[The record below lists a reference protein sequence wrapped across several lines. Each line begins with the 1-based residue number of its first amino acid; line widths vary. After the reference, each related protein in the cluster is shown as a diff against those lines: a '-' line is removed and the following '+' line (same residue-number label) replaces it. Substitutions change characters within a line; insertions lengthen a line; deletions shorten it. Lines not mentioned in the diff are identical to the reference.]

1 MKFNWKVVLLF
12 VLILALIV
20 PVYSKA
26 VETGKE
32 LPKSPELQDD
42 KSSTLKNVNTPKN
55 LKASP
60 LTIPANSTIADL
72 FPDEGMAKTVANQL
86 GRTENNNFQTPTK
99 TDWKVDDVV
108 TEVELNKMWYL
119 TSVATIGS
127 IEGIQYLPN
136 LYNVQLQFDDQC
148 KDLSPFL
155 KAPNG
160 YPQLYRLN
168 INNGN
173 ISDIS
178 PLTELSAPTL
188 KYIDLAGNN
197 ISDLSL
203 FKKLPN
209 KLPSLEE
216 ISVERNNISDVS
228 PLADFASTKIKV
240 FDLDDNHITDLSSLT
255 NNKMP
260 NLQRLYVRSQSFYV
274 ETPVVTSSKYEFS
287 LQPSVFGITKPV
299 KITATNPKATIDP
312 ITSKITYSAEV
323 MAKRPKYSSNRVSG
337 VSGVTYSWDE
347 DIPFNGSNNL
357 VEYNGTFYKPLT
369 YVEPPQVVSYNSG
382 LTYELGTPLTEQQF
396 LNDLNVITDQPT
408 TITTNFDKVLKD
420 VNSVGFYPV
429 TIKASNIEGNTEFT
443 TSVLI
448 KYKPPVITADAEYTY
463 LVGDKVN
470 ATQFRADV
478 NATLTGEGTL
488 RDDFIYKVRLNT
500 AGDYVVTLSSPKS
513 GYYKQDAIPVTV
525 IVHVK
530 ELLELQIPDE
540 FRMDIDANADS
551 VPISDKKQTLTCYG
565 SSGKAE
571 LEVIDRRTVRQG
583 WTITGAM
590 TPFTNSG
597 GDILQTSLKYQSKSP
612 SSSPIYLNTT
622 NQPIEKKQ
630 SAVTDPKYDS
640 TIVNLEDSL
649 SMEIE
654 PNDALVNDSYESKI
668 TWTLE
673 DAPRP

>member
-12 VLILALIV
+12 VLILAFIV

-32 LPKSPELQDD
+32 VAKSPELLDD

-108 TEVELNKMWYL
+108 TEVELNRMWYL

-136 LYNVQLQFDDQC
+136 LYDVRLQFDKQC

-160 YPQLYRLN
+160 YSQLYRLN

-188 KYIDLAGNN
+188 NDIDLGGNN

-203 FKKLPN
+203 FPKLPN
-209 KLPSLEE
+209 KFPNLEE
-216 ISVERNNISDVS
+216 ISLERNNISDVS
-228 PLADFASTKIKV
+228 PLAKFASTKIKI
-240 FDLDDNHITDLSSLT
+240 FNLDENHITDLSSLT

-260 NLQRLYVRSQSFYV
+260 NLQRLYVRYQTLDM
-274 ETPVVTSSKYEFS
+274 EPVVTSSKYEFS
-287 LQPSVFGITKPV
+287 IQPSIFGTTKPV
-299 KITATNPKATIDP
+299 KITATKPKATIDP
-312 ITSKITYSAEV
+312 ITSKITYSAEE
-323 MAKRPKYSSNRVSG
+323 MAKKPFYYTPLFP
-337 VSGVTYSWDE
+337 GVTYSWDE
-347 DIPFNGSNNL
+347 NFPLNGSNSL
-357 VEYNGTFYKPLT
+357 VDFRGTITQPLT
-369 YVEPPQVVSYNSG
+369 YIEPPQVVSYNSG
-382 LTYELGTPLTEQQF
+382 LTYEIGTSLTEQQF
-396 LNDLNVITDQPT
+396 LNDVNLITDQPT
-408 TITTNFDKVLKD
+408 TITSDFDVKLK
-420 VNSVGFYPV
+420 NLNTVGIYWV
-429 TIKASNIEGNTEFT
+429 AVKASNIEGNAEANIMVT
-443 TSVLI
+443 I

-500 AGDYVVTLSSPKS
+500 AGDYVVTLTSPKS
-513 GYYKQDAIPVTV
+513 GYYEQDAIPVTV

-551 VPISDKKQTLTCYG
+551 VPISDKKQTLKCYG

-640 TIVNLEDSL
+640 TVFNLEDSL

>member
-12 VLILALIV
+12 VLILAFIV

-32 LPKSPELQDD
+32 VPKSPELLDD

-108 TEVELNKMWYL
+108 TEVELNRMWYL

-136 LYNVQLQFDDQC
+136 LYDVRLQFDKQC

-160 YPQLYRLN
+160 YSQLYRLN

-188 KYIDLAGNN
+188 NDIDLGGNN

-203 FKKLPN
+203 FPKLPN
-209 KLPSLEE
+209 KFPNLEE
-216 ISVERNNISDVS
+216 ISLERNNISDVS
-228 PLADFASTKIKV
+228 PLAKFASTKIKI
-240 FDLDDNHITDLSSLT
+240 FNLDENHITDLSSLT

-260 NLQRLYVRSQSFYV
+260 NLQRLYVRYQTLDM
-274 ETPVVTSSKYEFS
+274 EPVVTSSKYEFS
-287 LQPSVFGITKPV
+287 IQPSIFGTTKPV
-299 KITATNPKATIDP
+299 KINATKPKATIDP
-312 ITSKITYSAEV
+312 ITSKITYSAEE
-323 MAKRPKYSSNRVSG
+323 MAKKPFYYSPLFP
-337 VSGVTYSWDE
+337 GVTYSWDE
-347 DIPFNGSNNL
+347 NFPLNGSNSL
-357 VEYNGTFYKPLT
+357 VDFRGTITQPLT
-369 YVEPPQVVSYNSG
+369 YIEPPQVVSYNSG
-382 LTYELGTPLTEQQF
+382 LTYEIGTSLTEQQF
-396 LNDLNVITDQPT
+396 LNDVNLITDQPT
-408 TITTNFDKVLKD
+408 TITSDFDVKLK
-420 VNSVGFYPV
+420 NLNTVGIYWV
-429 TIKASNIEGNTEFT
+429 AVKASNIEGNAEANIMVT
-443 TSVLI
+443 I

-500 AGDYVVTLSSPKS
+500 AGDYVVTLTSPKS
-513 GYYKQDAIPVTV
+513 GYYEQDAIPVTV

-551 VPISDKKQTLTCYG
+551 VPISDKKQTLKCYG

-640 TIVNLEDSL
+640 TVFNLEDSL

>member
-12 VLILALIV
+12 VLILAFIV

-32 LPKSPELQDD
+32 VAKSPELLDD

-108 TEVELNKMWYL
+108 TEVELNRMWYL

-136 LYNVQLQFDDQC
+136 LYDVRLQFDKQC

-160 YPQLYRLN
+160 YSQLYRLN

-188 KYIDLAGNN
+188 NDIDLGGNN

-203 FKKLPN
+203 FPKLPN
-209 KLPSLEE
+209 KFPNLEE
-216 ISVERNNISDVS
+216 ISLERNNISDVS
-228 PLADFASTKIKV
+228 PLAKFASTKIKI
-240 FDLDDNHITDLSSLT
+240 FNLDENHITDLSSLT

-260 NLQRLYVRSQSFYV
+260 NLQRLYVRYQTLDM
-274 ETPVVTSSKYEFS
+274 EPVVTSSKYEFS
-287 LQPSVFGITKPV
+287 IQPSIFGTTKPV
-299 KITATNPKATIDP
+299 KITATKPKATIDP
-312 ITSKITYSAEV
+312 ITSKITHSAEE
-323 MAKRPKYSSNRVSG
+323 MAKKPFYYSPLFP
-337 VSGVTYSWDE
+337 GVTYSWDE
-347 DIPFNGSNNL
+347 NFPLNGSNSL
-357 VEYNGTFYKPLT
+357 VDFRGTITQPLT
-369 YVEPPQVVSYNSG
+369 YIEPPQVVSYNSG
-382 LTYELGTPLTEQQF
+382 LTYEIGTSLTEQQF
-396 LNDLNVITDQPT
+396 LNDVNLITDQPT
-408 TITTNFDKVLKD
+408 TITSDFDVKLK
-420 VNSVGFYPV
+420 NLNTVGIYWV
-429 TIKASNIEGNTEFT
+429 AVKASNIEGNAEANIMVT
-443 TSVLI
+443 I

-500 AGDYVVTLSSPKS
+500 AGDYVVTLTSPKS
-513 GYYKQDAIPVTV
+513 GYYEQDAIPVTV

-551 VPISDKKQTLTCYG
+551 VPISDKKQTLKCYG

-640 TIVNLEDSL
+640 TVFNLEDSL

-654 PNDALVNDSYESKI
+654 PNDALVNDSYESEI

>member
-12 VLILALIV
+12 VLILAFIV

-32 LPKSPELQDD
+32 LPKSPELLDD

-108 TEVELNKMWYL
+108 TEVELNRMWYL

-136 LYNVQLQFDDQC
+136 LYDVRLQFDNQC

-160 YPQLYRLN
+160 YSQLYRLN

-188 KYIDLAGNN
+188 NDIDLGGNN

-203 FKKLPN
+203 FPKLPN
-209 KLPSLEE
+209 KFPNLEE
-216 ISVERNNISDVS
+216 ISLERNNISDVS
-228 PLADFASTKIKV
+228 PLAKFASTKIKI
-240 FDLDDNHITDLSSLT
+240 FNLDENHITDLSSLT

-260 NLQRLYVRSQSFYV
+260 NLQRLYVRYQTLDM
-274 ETPVVTSSKYEFS
+274 EPVVTSSKYEFS
-287 LQPSVFGITKPV
+287 IQPSIFGTTKPV
-299 KITATNPKATIDP
+299 KITATKPKATIDP
-312 ITSKITYSAEV
+312 ITSKITYSAEE
-323 MAKRPKYSSNRVSG
+323 MAKKPFYYSPLFP
-337 VSGVTYSWDE
+337 GVTYSWDE
-347 DIPFNGSNNL
+347 NFPLNGSNSL
-357 VEYNGTFYKPLT
+357 VDFRGTITQPLT
-369 YVEPPQVVSYNSG
+369 YIEPPQVVSYNSG
-382 LTYELGTPLTEQQF
+382 LTYEIGTSLTEQQF
-396 LNDLNVITDQPT
+396 LNDVNLITDQPT
-408 TITTNFDKVLKD
+408 TITSDFDVKLK
-420 VNSVGFYPV
+420 NLNTVGIYWV
-429 TIKASNIEGNTEFT
+429 AVKASNIEGNAEANIMVT
-443 TSVLI
+443 I

-500 AGDYVVTLSSPKS
+500 AGDYVVTLTSPKS
-513 GYYKQDAIPVTV
+513 GYYEQDAIPVTV

-551 VPISDKKQTLTCYG
+551 VPISDKKQTLKCYG

-640 TIVNLEDSL
+640 TVFNLEDSL

-668 TWTLE
+668 TWILE

>member
-12 VLILALIV
+12 VLILAFIV

-32 LPKSPELQDD
+32 VPKSPELLDD

-72 FPDEGMAKTVANQL
+72 FPDEGMAKTIANQL

-108 TEVELNKMWYL
+108 TEVELNRMWYL

-136 LYNVQLQFDDQC
+136 LYDVRLQFDKQC

-160 YPQLYRLN
+160 YSQLYRLN

-188 KYIDLAGNN
+188 NDIDLGGNN

-203 FKKLPN
+203 FPKLPN
-209 KLPSLEE
+209 KFPNLEE
-216 ISVERNNISDVS
+216 ISLERNNISDVS
-228 PLADFASTKIKV
+228 PLAKFASTKIKI
-240 FDLDDNHITDLSSLT
+240 FNLDENHITDLSSLT

-260 NLQRLYVRSQSFYV
+260 NLQRLYVRYQTLDM
-274 ETPVVTSSKYEFS
+274 EPVVTSSKYEFS
-287 LQPSVFGITKPV
+287 IQPSIFGTTKPV
-299 KITATNPKATIDP
+299 KITATKPKATIDP
-312 ITSKITYSAEV
+312 ITSKITYSAEE
-323 MAKRPKYSSNRVSG
+323 MAKKPFYYTPLFP
-337 VSGVTYSWDE
+337 GVTYSWDE
-347 DIPFNGSNNL
+347 NFPLNGSNSL
-357 VEYNGTFYKPLT
+357 VDFRGTITQPLT
-369 YVEPPQVVSYNSG
+369 YIEPPQVVSYNSG
-382 LTYELGTPLTEQQF
+382 LTYEIGTSLTEQQF
-396 LNDLNVITDQPT
+396 LNDVNLITDQPT
-408 TITTNFDKVLKD
+408 TITSDFDVKLK
-420 VNSVGFYPV
+420 NLNTVGIYWV
-429 TIKASNIEGNTEFT
+429 AVKASNIEGNAEANIMVT
-443 TSVLI
+443 I

-500 AGDYVVTLSSPKS
+500 AGDYVVTLTSPKS
-513 GYYKQDAIPVTV
+513 GYYEQDAIPVTV

-551 VPISDKKQTLTCYG
+551 VPISDKKQTLKCYG

-597 GDILQTSLKYQSKSP
+597 GDVLQTSLKYQSKAP

-640 TIVNLEDSL
+640 TVFNLETVYPWKL
-649 SMEIE
+649 SQMM
-654 PNDALVNDSYESKI
+654 
-668 TWTLE
+668 
-673 DAPRP
+673 R

>member
-12 VLILALIV
+12 VLILAFIV

-32 LPKSPELQDD
+32 VPKSPELLDD

-108 TEVELNKMWYL
+108 TEVELNRMWYL

-136 LYNVQLQFDDQC
+136 LYDVRLQFDNQC

-160 YPQLYRLN
+160 YSQLYRLN

-188 KYIDLAGNN
+188 NDIDLGGNN

-203 FKKLPN
+203 FPKLPN
-209 KLPSLEE
+209 KFPNLEE
-216 ISVERNNISDVS
+216 ISLERNNISDVS

-240 FDLDDNHITDLSSLT
+240 FNLDENHITDLSSLT

-260 NLQRLYVRSQSFYV
+260 NLQRLYVRYQTLDM
-274 ETPVVTSSKYEFS
+274 EPVVTSSKYEFS
-287 LQPSVFGITKPV
+287 IQPSIFGTTKPV
-299 KITATNPKATIDP
+299 KITATKPKATIDP
-312 ITSKITYSAEV
+312 ITSKITYSAEE
-323 MAKRPKYSSNRVSG
+323 MAKKPFYYSPLFP
-337 VSGVTYSWDE
+337 GVTYSWDE
-347 DIPFNGSNNL
+347 NFPLNGSNSL
-357 VEYNGTFYKPLT
+357 VDFRGTITQPLT
-369 YVEPPQVVSYNSG
+369 YIEPPQVVSYNSG
-382 LTYELGTPLTEQQF
+382 LTYEIGTSLTEQQF
-396 LNDLNVITDQPT
+396 LNDVNLITDQPT
-408 TITTNFDKVLKD
+408 TITSDFDVKLK
-420 VNSVGFYPV
+420 NLNTVGIYWV
-429 TIKASNIEGNTEFT
+429 GVKASNIEGNAQANIMVT
-443 TSVLI
+443 I

-488 RDDFIYKVRLNT
+488 RDDFTTKVRLNT

-513 GYYKQDAIPVTV
+513 GYYEQDAIPVTV

-540 FRMDIDANADS
+540 FRMDIDANEDS
-551 VPISDKKQTLTCYG
+551 VPISDKKQTLKCYG

-597 GDILQTSLKYQSKSP
+597 GDVLQTSLKYQSKAL

-640 TIVNLEDSL
+640 TVFNLEDSL

>member
-12 VLILALIV
+12 VLILAFIV

-32 LPKSPELQDD
+32 VPKSPELLDD

-108 TEVELNKMWYL
+108 TEVELNRMWYL
-119 TSVATIGS
+119 TSVASIGS

-136 LYNVQLQFDDQC
+136 LYDVRLQFDNQC

-188 KYIDLAGNN
+188 NNIDLGGNN

-203 FKKLPN
+203 FPKLPN
-209 KLPSLEE
+209 KFPNLEE
-216 ISVERNNISDVS
+216 ISLERNNISDVS
-228 PLADFASTKIKV
+228 PLAKFASTKIKI
-240 FDLDDNHITDLSSLT
+240 FNLDENHITDLSSLT

-260 NLQRLYVRSQSFYV
+260 NLQRLYVRYQTLDM
-274 ETPVVTSSKYEFS
+274 EPVVTSSKYEFS
-287 LQPSVFGITKPV
+287 IQPSIFGTTKPV

-312 ITSKITYSAEV
+312 ITSKITYSAEE
-323 MAKRPKYSSNRVSG
+323 MAKKPFYYSPLFP
-337 VSGVTYSWDE
+337 GVTYSWDE
-347 DIPFNGSNNL
+347 NFPLNGSNSL
-357 VEYNGTFYKPLT
+357 VDFRGTITQPLT
-369 YVEPPQVVSYNSG
+369 YIEPPQVVSYNSG
-382 LTYELGTPLTEQQF
+382 LTYEIGTSLTEQQF
-396 LNDLNVITDQPT
+396 LNDVNLITDQPT
-408 TITTNFDKVLKD
+408 TITSNFDVKLK
-420 VNSVGFYPV
+420 NLNTVGIYWV
-429 TIKASNIEGNTEFT
+429 AVKASNIEGNAEANIMVT
-443 TSVLI
+443 I

-500 AGDYVVTLSSPKS
+500 AGDYVVTLTSPKS
-513 GYYKQDAIPVTV
+513 GYYEQDAIPVTV

-551 VPISDKKQTLTCYG
+551 VPISDKKQTLKCYG

>member
-12 VLILALIV
+12 VLILAFIV

-32 LPKSPELQDD
+32 VPKSPELLDD

-108 TEVELNKMWYL
+108 TEVELNRMWYL
-119 TSVATIGS
+119 TSVASIGS

-136 LYNVQLQFDDQC
+136 LYDVRLQFDNQC

-160 YPQLYRLN
+160 YSQLYRLN

-188 KYIDLAGNN
+188 NDIDLGGNN

-203 FKKLPN
+203 FPKLPN
-209 KLPSLEE
+209 KFPNLEE
-216 ISVERNNISDVS
+216 ISLERNNISDVS
-228 PLADFASTKIKV
+228 PLAKFASTKIKI
-240 FDLDDNHITDLSSLT
+240 FNLDENHITDLSSLT

-260 NLQRLYVRSQSFYV
+260 NLQRLYVRYQTLDM
-274 ETPVVTSSKYEFS
+274 EPVVTSSKYEFS
-287 LQPSVFGITKPV
+287 IQPSIFGTTKPV
-299 KITATNPKATIDP
+299 KITATKPKATIDP
-312 ITSKITYSAEV
+312 ITSKITYSAEE
-323 MAKRPKYSSNRVSG
+323 MAKKPFYYSPLFP
-337 VSGVTYSWDE
+337 GVTYSWDE
-347 DIPFNGSNNL
+347 NFPLNGSNSL
-357 VEYNGTFYKPLT
+357 VDFRGTITQPLT
-369 YVEPPQVVSYNSG
+369 YIEPPQVVSYNSG
-382 LTYELGTPLTEQQF
+382 LTYEIGTSLTEQQF
-396 LNDLNVITDQPT
+396 LNDVNLITDQPT
-408 TITTNFDKVLKD
+408 TITSDFDVKLK
-420 VNSVGFYPV
+420 NLNTVGIYWV
-429 TIKASNIEGNTEFT
+429 AVKASNIEGNAEANIMVT
-443 TSVLI
+443 I

-500 AGDYVVTLSSPKS
+500 AGDYVVTLTSPKS
-513 GYYKQDAIPVTV
+513 GYYEQDAIPVTV

-551 VPISDKKQTLTCYG
+551 VPISDKKQTLKCYG

-597 GDILQTSLKYQSKSP
+597 GDILQTSLKSQSKSP

>member
-12 VLILALIV
+12 VLILAFIV

-32 LPKSPELQDD
+32 VPKSPELLDD

-108 TEVELNKMWYL
+108 TEVELNRMWYL
-119 TSVATIGS
+119 TSVASIGS

-136 LYNVQLQFDDQC
+136 LYDVRLQFDNKC

-160 YPQLYRLN
+160 YSQLYRLN

-188 KYIDLAGNN
+188 NDIDLGGNN

-203 FKKLPN
+203 FPKLPN
-209 KLPSLEE
+209 KFPNLEE
-216 ISVERNNISDVS
+216 ISLERNNISDVS
-228 PLADFASTKIKV
+228 PLAKFASTKIKI
-240 FDLDDNHITDLSSLT
+240 FNLDENHITDLSSLT

-260 NLQRLYVRSQSFYV
+260 NLQRLYVRYQTLDM
-274 ETPVVTSSKYEFS
+274 EPVVTSSKYEFS
-287 LQPSVFGITKPV
+287 IQPSIFGTTKPV
-299 KITATNPKATIDP
+299 KITATKPKATIDP
-312 ITSKITYSAEV
+312 ITSKITYSAEE
-323 MAKRPKYSSNRVSG
+323 MAKKPFYYSPLFP
-337 VSGVTYSWDE
+337 GVTYSWDE
-347 DIPFNGSNNL
+347 NFPLNGSNSL
-357 VEYNGTFYKPLT
+357 VDFRGTITQPLT
-369 YVEPPQVVSYNSG
+369 YIEPPQVVSYNSG
-382 LTYELGTPLTEQQF
+382 LTYEIGTSLTEQQF
-396 LNDLNVITDQPT
+396 LNDVNLITDQPT
-408 TITTNFDKVLKD
+408 TITSDFDVKLK
-420 VNSVGFYPV
+420 NLNTVGIYWV
-429 TIKASNIEGNTEFT
+429 AVKASNIEGNAEANIMVT
-443 TSVLI
+443 I

-500 AGDYVVTLSSPKS
+500 AGDYVVTLTSPKS
-513 GYYKQDAIPVTV
+513 GYYEQDAIPVTV

-551 VPISDKKQTLTCYG
+551 VPISDKKQTLKCYG

-649 SMEIE
+649 SIEIE

>member
-12 VLILALIV
+12 VLILEFIV

-32 LPKSPELQDD
+32 LPKSPELLDD

-72 FPDEGMAKTVANQL
+72 FPDEGMAKTIANQL

-108 TEVELNKMWYL
+108 TEVELNRMWYL

-136 LYNVQLQFDDQC
+136 LYDVRLQFDNQC

-160 YPQLYRLN
+160 YSQLYRLN

-188 KYIDLAGNN
+188 NDIDLGGNN

-203 FKKLPN
+203 FPKLPN
-209 KLPSLEE
+209 KFPNLEE
-216 ISVERNNISDVS
+216 ISLERNNISDVS
-228 PLADFASTKIKV
+228 PLAKFASTKIKI
-240 FDLDDNHITDLSSLT
+240 FNLDENHITDLSSLT

-260 NLQRLYVRSQSFYV
+260 NLQRLYVRYQTLDM
-274 ETPVVTSSKYEFS
+274 EPVVTSSKYEFS
-287 LQPSVFGITKPV
+287 IQPSIFGTTKPV
-299 KITATNPKATIDP
+299 KITATKPKATIDP
-312 ITSKITYSAEV
+312 ITSKITYSAEE
-323 MAKRPKYSSNRVSG
+323 MAKKPFYYSPLFP
-337 VSGVTYSWDE
+337 GVTYSWDE
-347 DIPFNGSNNL
+347 NFPLNGSNSL
-357 VEYNGTFYKPLT
+357 VDFRGTITQPLT
-369 YVEPPQVVSYNSG
+369 YIEPPQVVSYNSG
-382 LTYELGTPLTEQQF
+382 LTYEIGTSLTEQQF
-396 LNDLNVITDQPT
+396 LNDVNLITDQPT
-408 TITTNFDKVLKD
+408 TITSDFDVKLK
-420 VNSVGFYPV
+420 NLNTVGIYWV
-429 TIKASNIEGNTEFT
+429 AVKASNIEGNAEANIMVT
-443 TSVLI
+443 I

-500 AGDYVVTLSSPKS
+500 AGDYVVTLTSPKS
-513 GYYKQDAIPVTV
+513 GYYEQDAIPVTV

-551 VPISDKKQTLTCYG
+551 VPISDKKQTLKCYG

-640 TIVNLEDSL
+640 TVFNLEDSL

-668 TWTLE
+668 TWILE

>member
-12 VLILALIV
+12 VLILAFIV

-32 LPKSPELQDD
+32 VPKSPELLDD

-108 TEVELNKMWYL
+108 TEVELNRMWYL
-119 TSVATIGS
+119 TSVASIGS

-136 LYNVQLQFDDQC
+136 LYDVRLQFDNQC

-160 YPQLYRLN
+160 YSQLYRLN

-188 KYIDLAGNN
+188 NDIDLGGNN

-203 FKKLPN
+203 FPKLPN
-209 KLPSLEE
+209 KFPNLEE
-216 ISVERNNISDVS
+216 ISLERNNISDVS
-228 PLADFASTKIKV
+228 PLAKFASTKIKI
-240 FDLDDNHITDLSSLT
+240 FNLDENHITDLSSLT

-260 NLQRLYVRSQSFYV
+260 NLQRLYVRYQTLDM
-274 ETPVVTSSKYEFS
+274 EPVVTSSKYEFS
-287 LQPSVFGITKPV
+287 IQPSIFGTTKPV
-299 KITATNPKATIDP
+299 KITATKPKATIDP
-312 ITSKITYSAEV
+312 ITSKITYSAEE
-323 MAKRPKYSSNRVSG
+323 MAKKPFYYSPLFP
-337 VSGVTYSWDE
+337 GVTYSWDE
-347 DIPFNGSNNL
+347 NFPLNGSNSL
-357 VEYNGTFYKPLT
+357 VDFRGTITQPLT
-369 YVEPPQVVSYNSG
+369 YIEPPQVVSYNSG
-382 LTYELGTPLTEQQF
+382 LTYEIGTSLTEQQF
-396 LNDLNVITDQPT
+396 LNDVNLITDQPT
-408 TITTNFDKVLKD
+408 TITSDFDVKLK
-420 VNSVGFYPV
+420 NLNTVGIYWV
-429 TIKASNIEGNTEFT
+429 AVKASNIEGNAEANIMVT
-443 TSVLI
+443 I

-463 LVGDKVN
+463 LVGDKIN

-500 AGDYVVTLSSPKS
+500 AGDYVVTLTSPKS
-513 GYYKQDAIPVTV
+513 GYYEQDAIPVTV

-551 VPISDKKQTLTCYG
+551 VPISDKKQTLKCYG

>member
-108 TEVELNKMWYL
+108 TEVELNRMWYL
-119 TSVATIGS
+119 TSVASIGS

-136 LYNVQLQFDDQC
+136 LYDVRLQFDNQC

-240 FDLDDNHITDLSSLT
+240 FNLDENHITDLSSLT

-260 NLQRLYVRSQSFYV
+260 NLQRLYVRNQNLYM
-274 ETPVVTSSKYEFS
+274 EPIVTSSKYEFS
-287 LQPSVFGITKPV
+287 IQPSIFGTTKPV
-299 KITATNPKATIDP
+299 KITATKPKATIDP
-312 ITSKITYSAEV
+312 ITSKITYSAEE
-323 MAKRPKYSSNRVSG
+323 MAKKPFYYSPLFP
-337 VSGVTYSWDE
+337 GVTYSWDE
-347 DIPFNGSNNL
+347 NFPLNGSNSL
-357 VEYNGTFYKPLT
+357 VDFRGTITQPLT
-369 YVEPPQVVSYNSG
+369 YIEPPQVVSYNSG
-382 LTYELGTPLTEQQF
+382 LTYEIGTSLTEQQF
-396 LNDLNVITDQPT
+396 LNDVNLITDQPT
-408 TITTNFDKVLKD
+408 TITSDFDVKLK
-420 VNSVGFYPV
+420 NLNTVGIYWV
-429 TIKASNIEGNTEFT
+429 AVKASNIEGNAEANIMVT
-443 TSVLI
+443 I

-500 AGDYVVTLSSPKS
+500 AGDYVVTLTSPKS
-513 GYYKQDAIPVTV
+513 GYYEQDAIPVTV

-551 VPISDKKQTLTCYG
+551 VPISDKKQTLKCYG

-649 SMEIE
+649 SIEIE

>member
-1 MKFNWKVVLLF
+1 MKFNWKLVLLF

-32 LPKSPELQDD
+32 VPKSPELLED

-108 TEVELNKMWYL
+108 TEVELNRMWYL
-119 TSVATIGS
+119 TSVASIGS

-136 LYNVQLQFDDQC
+136 LYDVRLQFDNQC

-160 YPQLYRLN
+160 YSQLYRLN

-188 KYIDLAGNN
+188 NDIDLGGNN

-203 FKKLPN
+203 FPKLPN
-209 KLPSLEE
+209 KFPNLEE
-216 ISVERNNISDVS
+216 ISLERNNISDVS
-228 PLADFASTKIKV
+228 PLAKFASTKIKI
-240 FDLDDNHITDLSSLT
+240 FNLDENHITDLSSLT

-260 NLQRLYVRSQSFYV
+260 NLQRLYVRYQTLDM
-274 ETPVVTSSKYEFS
+274 EPVVTSSKYEFS
-287 LQPSVFGITKPV
+287 IQPSIFGTTKPV
-299 KITATNPKATIDP
+299 KITATKPKATIDP
-312 ITSKITYSAEV
+312 ITSKITYSAEE
-323 MAKRPKYSSNRVSG
+323 MAKKPFYYSPLFP
-337 VSGVTYSWDE
+337 GVTYSWDE
-347 DIPFNGSNNL
+347 NFPLNGSNSL
-357 VEYNGTFYKPLT
+357 VDFRGTITQPLT
-369 YVEPPQVVSYNSG
+369 YIEPPQVVSYNSN
-382 LTYELGTPLTEQQF
+382 LTYEIGTSLTEQQF
-396 LNDLNVITDQPT
+396 LNDVNFITDQPT
-408 TITTNFDKVLKD
+408 TITSDFD
-420 VNSVGFYPV
+420 VNLNTVGIYWV
-429 TIKASNIEGNTEFT
+429 AVKASNIEGNAQGNIMIT
-443 TSVLI
+443 I

-500 AGDYVVTLSSPKS
+500 AGDYVVTLTSPKS
-513 GYYKQDAIPVTV
+513 GYYEQDAIPVTV

>member
-32 LPKSPELQDD
+32 VPKSPELLDD

-108 TEVELNKMWYL
+108 TEVELNRMWYL
-119 TSVATIGS
+119 TSVASIGS

-136 LYNVQLQFDDQC
+136 LYDVRLQFDNKC

-160 YPQLYRLN
+160 YSQLYRLN

-188 KYIDLAGNN
+188 NDIDLGGNN

-203 FKKLPN
+203 FPKLPN
-209 KLPSLEE
+209 KFPNLEE
-216 ISVERNNISDVS
+216 ISLERNNISDVL
-228 PLADFASTKIKV
+228 PLAKFASTKIKI
-240 FDLDDNHITDLSSLT
+240 FNLDENHITDLSSLT

-260 NLQRLYVRSQSFYV
+260 NLQRLYVRYQTLDM
-274 ETPVVTSSKYEFS
+274 EPVVTSSKYEFS
-287 LQPSVFGITKPV
+287 IQPSIFGTTKPV
-299 KITATNPKATIDP
+299 KITATKPKATIDP
-312 ITSKITYSAEV
+312 ITSKITYSAEE
-323 MAKRPKYSSNRVSG
+323 MAKKPFYYSPLFP
-337 VSGVTYSWDE
+337 GVTYSWDE
-347 DIPFNGSNNL
+347 NFPLNGSNSL
-357 VEYNGTFYKPLT
+357 VDFRGTITQPLT
-369 YVEPPQVVSYNSG
+369 YIEPPQVVSYNSG
-382 LTYELGTPLTEQQF
+382 LTYEIGTSLTEQQF
-396 LNDLNVITDQPT
+396 LNDVNLITDQPT
-408 TITTNFDKVLKD
+408 TITSDFDVKLK
-420 VNSVGFYPV
+420 NLNTVGIYWV
-429 TIKASNIEGNTEFT
+429 AVKASNIEGNAEANIMVT
-443 TSVLI
+443 I
-448 KYKPPVITADAEYTY
+448 KYKAPVITADAEYTY

-500 AGDYVVTLSSPKS
+500 AGDYVVTLTSPKS
-513 GYYKQDAIPVTV
+513 GYYEQDAIPVTV

-551 VPISDKKQTLTCYG
+551 VPISDKKQTLKCYG

>member
-12 VLILALIV
+12 VLILAFIV

-32 LPKSPELQDD
+32 LPKSPELLDD

-108 TEVELNKMWYL
+108 TEVELNRMWYL

-136 LYNVQLQFDDQC
+136 LYDVRLQFDNQC

-160 YPQLYRLN
+160 YSQLYRLN

-188 KYIDLAGNN
+188 NDIDLGGNN

-203 FKKLPN
+203 FPKLPN
-209 KLPSLEE
+209 KFPNLEE
-216 ISVERNNISDVS
+216 ISLERNNISDVS
-228 PLADFASTKIKV
+228 PLAKFASTKIKI
-240 FDLDDNHITDLSSLT
+240 FNLDENHITDLSSLT

-260 NLQRLYVRSQSFYV
+260 NLQRLYVRYQTLDM
-274 ETPVVTSSKYEFS
+274 EPVVTSSKYEFS
-287 LQPSVFGITKPV
+287 IQPSIFGTTKPV
-299 KITATNPKATIDP
+299 KITATKPKATIDP
-312 ITSKITYSAEV
+312 ITSKITYSAEE
-323 MAKRPKYSSNRVSG
+323 MAKKPFYYSPLFP
-337 VSGVTYSWDE
+337 GVTYSWDE
-347 DIPFNGSNNL
+347 NFPLNGSNSL
-357 VEYNGTFYKPLT
+357 VDFRGTITQPLT
-369 YVEPPQVVSYNSG
+369 YIEPPQVVSYNSG
-382 LTYELGTPLTEQQF
+382 LTYEIGTSLTEQQF
-396 LNDLNVITDQPT
+396 LNDVNLITDQPT
-408 TITTNFDKVLKD
+408 TITSDFDVKLK
-420 VNSVGFYPV
+420 NLNTVGIYWV
-429 TIKASNIEGNTEFT
+429 AVKASNIEGNAEANIMVT
-443 TSVLI
+443 I

-500 AGDYVVTLSSPKS
+500 AGDYVVTLTSPKS
-513 GYYKQDAIPVTV
+513 GYYEQDAMPVTV

-551 VPISDKKQTLTCYG
+551 VPISDKKQTLKCYG

-640 TIVNLEDSL
+640 TVFNLEDSL

-668 TWTLE
+668 TWILE

>member
-12 VLILALIV
+12 VLILAFIV

-32 LPKSPELQDD
+32 VPKSPELLDD

-108 TEVELNKMWYL
+108 TEVELNRMWYL
-119 TSVATIGS
+119 TSVASIGS

-136 LYNVQLQFDDQC
+136 LYDVRLQFDNQC

-160 YPQLYRLN
+160 YSQLYRLN

-188 KYIDLAGNN
+188 NDIDLGGNN

-203 FKKLPN
+203 FPKLPN
-209 KLPSLEE
+209 KFPNLEE
-216 ISVERNNISDVS
+216 ISLERNNISDVS
-228 PLADFASTKIKV
+228 PLAKFASTKIKI
-240 FDLDDNHITDLSSLT
+240 FNLDENHITDLSSLT

-260 NLQRLYVRSQSFYV
+260 NLQRLYVRYQTLDM
-274 ETPVVTSSKYEFS
+274 EPVVTSSKYEFS
-287 LQPSVFGITKPV
+287 IQPSIFGTTKPV
-299 KITATNPKATIDP
+299 KITATKPKATIDP
-312 ITSKITYSAEV
+312 ITSKITYSAEE
-323 MAKRPKYSSNRVSG
+323 MAKKPFYYSPLFP
-337 VSGVTYSWDE
+337 GVTYSWDE
-347 DIPFNGSNNL
+347 NFPLNGSNSL
-357 VEYNGTFYKPLT
+357 VDFRGTITQPLT
-369 YVEPPQVVSYNSG
+369 YIEPPQVVSYNSG
-382 LTYELGTPLTEQQF
+382 LTYEIGTSLTEQQF
-396 LNDLNVITDQPT
+396 LNDVNLITDQPT
-408 TITTNFDKVLKD
+408 TITSDFDVKLK
-420 VNSVGFYPV
+420 NLNTVGIYWV
-429 TIKASNIEGNTEFT
+429 AVKASNIEGNAEANIMVT
-443 TSVLI
+443 I
-448 KYKPPVITADAEYTY
+448 KYKPPVITADAECTY

-500 AGDYVVTLSSPKS
+500 AGDYVVTLTSPKS
-513 GYYKQDAIPVTV
+513 GYYEQDAIPVTV

-551 VPISDKKQTLTCYG
+551 VPISDKKQTLKCYG

>member
-12 VLILALIV
+12 VLILAFIV

-32 LPKSPELQDD
+32 VPKSPELLDD

-72 FPDEGMAKTVANQL
+72 FPDEGMAKTIANQL
-86 GRTENNNFQTPTK
+86 ARVENNNFQTPTK

-108 TEVELNKMWYL
+108 TEVELNKIVFL

-136 LYNVQLQFDDQC
+136 LYDVRLQFDNQC

-160 YPQLYRLN
+160 YSQLYRLN

-188 KYIDLAGNN
+188 NDIDLGGNN

-203 FKKLPN
+203 FPKLPN
-209 KLPSLEE
+209 KFPNLEE
-216 ISVERNNISDVS
+216 ISLERNNISDVS
-228 PLADFASTKIKV
+228 PLAKFASTKIKI
-240 FDLDDNHITDLSSLT
+240 FNLDENHITDLSSLT

-260 NLQRLYVRSQSFYV
+260 NLQRLYVRYQTLDM
-274 ETPVVTSSKYEFS
+274 EPVVTSSKYEFS
-287 LQPSVFGITKPV
+287 IQPSIFGTTKPV
-299 KITATNPKATIDP
+299 KITATKPKATIDP
-312 ITSKITYSAEV
+312 ITSKITYSAEE
-323 MAKRPKYSSNRVSG
+323 MAKKPFYYSPLFP
-337 VSGVTYSWDE
+337 GVTYSWDE
-347 DIPFNGSNNL
+347 NFPLNGSNSL
-357 VEYNGTFYKPLT
+357 VDFRGTITQPLT
-369 YVEPPQVVSYNSG
+369 YIEPPQVVSYNSG
-382 LTYELGTPLTEQQF
+382 LTYEIGTSLTEQQF
-396 LNDLNVITDQPT
+396 LNDVNLITDQPT
-408 TITTNFDKVLKD
+408 TITSDFDVKLK
-420 VNSVGFYPV
+420 NLNTVGIYWV
-429 TIKASNIEGNTEFT
+429 AVKASNIEGNAEANIMVT
-443 TSVLI
+443 I

-500 AGDYVVTLSSPKS
+500 AGDYVVTLTSPKS
-513 GYYKQDAIPVTV
+513 GYYEQDAIPVTV

-551 VPISDKKQTLTCYG
+551 VPISDKKQTLKCYG

-597 GDILQTSLKYQSKSP
+597 GDVLQTSLKYQSKAP

-640 TIVNLEDSL
+640 TVFNLEDSL

-673 DAPRP
+673 DAPPP

>member
-32 LPKSPELQDD
+32 VPKSPELLDD

-108 TEVELNKMWYL
+108 TEVELNRMWYL

-136 LYNVQLQFDDQC
+136 LYDVRLQFDKQC

-160 YPQLYRLN
+160 YSQLYRLN

-188 KYIDLAGNN
+188 NDIDLGGNN

-203 FKKLPN
+203 FPKLPN
-209 KLPSLEE
+209 KFPNLEE
-216 ISVERNNISDVS
+216 ISLERNNISDVS
-228 PLADFASTKIKV
+228 PLAKFASTKIKI
-240 FDLDDNHITDLSSLT
+240 FNLDENHITDLSSLT

-260 NLQRLYVRSQSFYV
+260 NLQRLYVRYQTLDM
-274 ETPVVTSSKYEFS
+274 EPVVTSSKYEFS
-287 LQPSVFGITKPV
+287 IQPSIFGTTKPV
-299 KITATNPKATIDP
+299 KITATKPKATIDP
-312 ITSKITYSAEV
+312 ITSKITYSAEE
-323 MAKRPKYSSNRVSG
+323 MAKKPFYYSPLFP
-337 VSGVTYSWDE
+337 GVTYSWDE
-347 DIPFNGSNNL
+347 NFPLNGSNSL
-357 VEYNGTFYKPLT
+357 VDFRGTITQPLT
-369 YVEPPQVVSYNSG
+369 YIEPPQVVSYNSG
-382 LTYELGTPLTEQQF
+382 LTYEIGTSLTEQQF
-396 LNDLNVITDQPT
+396 LNDVNLITDQPT
-408 TITTNFDKVLKD
+408 TITSDFDVKLK
-420 VNSVGFYPV
+420 NLNTVGIYWV
-429 TIKASNIEGNTEFT
+429 AVKASNIEGNAEANIMVT
-443 TSVLI
+443 I

-500 AGDYVVTLSSPKS
+500 AGDYVVTLTSPKS
-513 GYYKQDAIPVTV
+513 GYYEQDAIPVTV

-551 VPISDKKQTLTCYG
+551 VPISDKKQTLKCYG

-640 TIVNLEDSL
+640 TVFNLEDSL
-649 SMEIE
+649 SMGIE

>member
-32 LPKSPELQDD
+32 VPKSPELLED

-108 TEVELNKMWYL
+108 TEVELNRMWYL
-119 TSVATIGS
+119 TSVDSIGS

-136 LYNVQLQFDDQC
+136 LYDVRLQFDNQC

-160 YPQLYRLN
+160 YSQLYRLN

-188 KYIDLAGNN
+188 NDIDLGGNN

-203 FKKLPN
+203 FPKLPN
-209 KLPSLEE
+209 KFPNLEE
-216 ISVERNNISDVS
+216 ISLERNNISDVS
-228 PLADFASTKIKV
+228 PLAKFASTKIKI
-240 FDLDDNHITDLSSLT
+240 FNLDENHITDLSSLT

-260 NLQRLYVRSQSFYV
+260 NLQRLYVRYQTLDM
-274 ETPVVTSSKYEFS
+274 EPVVTSSKYEFS
-287 LQPSVFGITKPV
+287 IQPSIFGTTKPV
-299 KITATNPKATIDP
+299 KITATKPKATIDP
-312 ITSKITYSAEV
+312 ITSKITYSAEE
-323 MAKRPKYSSNRVSG
+323 MAKKPFYYSPLFP
-337 VSGVTYSWDE
+337 GVTYSWDE
-347 DIPFNGSNNL
+347 NFPLNGSNSL
-357 VEYNGTFYKPLT
+357 VDFRGTITQPLT
-369 YVEPPQVVSYNSG
+369 YIEPPQVVSYNSG
-382 LTYELGTPLTEQQF
+382 LTYEIGTSLTEQQF
-396 LNDLNVITDQPT
+396 LNDVNLITDQPT
-408 TITTNFDKVLKD
+408 TITSDFDVKLK
-420 VNSVGFYPV
+420 NLNTVGIYWV
-429 TIKASNIEGNTEFT
+429 AVKASNIEGNAEANIMVT
-443 TSVLI
+443 I

-500 AGDYVVTLSSPKS
+500 AGDYVVTLTSPKS
-513 GYYKQDAIPVTV
+513 GYYEQDAIPVTV

-551 VPISDKKQTLTCYG
+551 VPISDKKQTLKCYG

>member
-12 VLILALIV
+12 VLILAFIV

-32 LPKSPELQDD
+32 LPKSPELLDD

-108 TEVELNKMWYL
+108 TEVELNRMWYL

-136 LYNVQLQFDDQC
+136 LYDVRLQFDNQC

-160 YPQLYRLN
+160 YSQLYRLN

-188 KYIDLAGNN
+188 NDIDLGGNN

-203 FKKLPN
+203 FLKLPN
-209 KLPSLEE
+209 KFPNLEE
-216 ISVERNNISDVS
+216 ISLERNNISDVS
-228 PLADFASTKIKV
+228 PLAKFASTKIKI
-240 FDLDDNHITDLSSLT
+240 FNLDENHITDLSSLT

-260 NLQRLYVRSQSFYV
+260 NLQRLYVRYQTLDM
-274 ETPVVTSSKYEFS
+274 EPVVTSSKYEFS
-287 LQPSVFGITKPV
+287 IQPSIFGTTKPV
-299 KITATNPKATIDP
+299 KITATKPKATIDP
-312 ITSKITYSAEV
+312 ITSKITYSAEE
-323 MAKRPKYSSNRVSG
+323 MAKKPFYYSPLFP
-337 VSGVTYSWDE
+337 GVTYSWDE
-347 DIPFNGSNNL
+347 NFPLNGSNSL
-357 VEYNGTFYKPLT
+357 VDFRGTITQPLT
-369 YVEPPQVVSYNSG
+369 YIEPPQVVSYNSG
-382 LTYELGTPLTEQQF
+382 LTYEIGTSLTEQQF
-396 LNDLNVITDQPT
+396 LNDVNLITDQPT
-408 TITTNFDKVLKD
+408 TITSDFDVKLK
-420 VNSVGFYPV
+420 NLNTVGIYWV
-429 TIKASNIEGNTEFT
+429 AVKASNIEGNAEANIMVT
-443 TSVLI
+443 I

-500 AGDYVVTLSSPKS
+500 AGDYVVTLTSPKS
-513 GYYKQDAIPVTV
+513 GYYEQDAIPVTV

-551 VPISDKKQTLTCYG
+551 VPISDKKQTLKCYG

-640 TIVNLEDSL
+640 TVFNLEDSL

-668 TWTLE
+668 TWILE

>member
-12 VLILALIV
+12 VLILAFIV

-32 LPKSPELQDD
+32 VPKSPELLDD

-108 TEVELNKMWYL
+108 TEVELNRMWYL

-136 LYNVQLQFDDQC
+136 LYDVRLQFDNQC

-160 YPQLYRLN
+160 YSQLYRLA

-188 KYIDLAGNN
+188 NYIDLGGNN

-203 FKKLPN
+203 FPKLPN
-209 KLPSLEE
+209 KLPNLEE
-216 ISVERNNISDVS
+216 ISLERNNISDVS

-240 FDLDDNHITDLSSLT
+240 FNLDENHITDLSSLT

-260 NLQRLYVRSQSFYV
+260 NLQRLYVRYQTLDM
-274 ETPVVTSSKYEFS
+274 ELVVTSSKYEFS
-287 LQPSVFGITKPV
+287 IQPSIFGTTKPV
-299 KITATNPKATIDP
+299 KITATKPKATIDP
-312 ITSKITYSAEV
+312 ITSKITYSAEE
-323 MAKRPKYSSNRVSG
+323 MAKKPFYYTPLFP
-337 VSGVTYSWDE
+337 GVTYSWDE
-347 DIPFNGSNNL
+347 NFPLNGSNSL
-357 VEYNGTFYKPLT
+357 VDFRGTITQPLT
-369 YVEPPQVVSYNSG
+369 YIEPPQVVSYNSG
-382 LTYELGTPLTEQQF
+382 LTYEIGTSLTEQQF
-396 LNDLNVITDQPT
+396 LNDVNLITDQPT
-408 TITTNFDKVLKD
+408 TITSDFDVKLK
-420 VNSVGFYPV
+420 NLNTVGIYWV
-429 TIKASNIEGNTEFT
+429 AVKASNIEGNAEANIMVT
-443 TSVLI
+443 I

-500 AGDYVVTLSSPKS
+500 AGDYVVTLTSPKS
-513 GYYKQDAIPVTV
+513 GYYEQDAIPVTV

-551 VPISDKKQTLTCYG
+551 VPISDKKQTLKCYG

-583 WTITGAM
+583 WMITGAM

-640 TIVNLEDSL
+640 TVFNLEDSL

>member
-12 VLILALIV
+12 VLILAFIV

-32 LPKSPELQDD
+32 VPKSPELLDD

-60 LTIPANSTIADL
+60 LTIPANSMIADL

-108 TEVELNKMWYL
+108 TEVELNRMWYL

-136 LYNVQLQFDDQC
+136 LYDVRLQFDNQC

-160 YPQLYRLN
+160 YSQLYRLA

-188 KYIDLAGNN
+188 NYIDLGGNN

-203 FKKLPN
+203 FPKLPN
-209 KLPSLEE
+209 KLPNLEE
-216 ISVERNNISDVS
+216 ISLERNNISDVS

-240 FDLDDNHITDLSSLT
+240 FNLDENHITDLSSLT

-260 NLQRLYVRSQSFYV
+260 NLQRLYVRYQTLDM
-274 ETPVVTSSKYEFS
+274 EPVVTSSKYEFS
-287 LQPSVFGITKPV
+287 IQPSIFGTTKPV
-299 KITATNPKATIDP
+299 KITATKPKATIDP
-312 ITSKITYSAEV
+312 ITSKITYSAEE
-323 MAKRPKYSSNRVSG
+323 MAKKPFYYTPLFP
-337 VSGVTYSWDE
+337 GVTYSWDE
-347 DIPFNGSNNL
+347 NFPLNGSNSL
-357 VEYNGTFYKPLT
+357 VDFRGTITQPLT
-369 YVEPPQVVSYNSG
+369 YIEPPQVVSYNSG
-382 LTYELGTPLTEQQF
+382 LTYEIGTSLTEQQF
-396 LNDLNVITDQPT
+396 LNDVNLITDQPT
-408 TITTNFDKVLKD
+408 TITSDFDVKLK
-420 VNSVGFYPV
+420 NLNTVGIYWV
-429 TIKASNIEGNTEFT
+429 AVKASNIEGNAEANIMVT
-443 TSVLI
+443 I

-500 AGDYVVTLSSPKS
+500 AGDYVVTLTSPKS
-513 GYYKQDAIPVTV
+513 GYYEQDAIPVTV

-551 VPISDKKQTLTCYG
+551 VPISDKKQTLKCYG

-640 TIVNLEDSL
+640 TVFNLEDSL

-654 PNDALVNDSYESKI
+654 PNDALVNDSYESEI

>member
-108 TEVELNKMWYL
+108 TEVDLNRMWYL

-136 LYNVQLQFDDQC
+136 LYDVRLQFDKQC

-160 YPQLYRLN
+160 YSQLYRLN

-188 KYIDLAGNN
+188 NDIDLGGNN

-203 FKKLPN
+203 FPKLPN
-209 KLPSLEE
+209 KFPNLEE
-216 ISVERNNISDVS
+216 ISLERNNISDVS
-228 PLADFASTKIKV
+228 PLAKFASTKIKI
-240 FDLDDNHITDLSSLT
+240 FNLDENHITDLSSLT

-260 NLQRLYVRSQSFYV
+260 NLQRLYVRYQTLDM
-274 ETPVVTSSKYEFS
+274 EPVVTSSKYEFS
-287 LQPSVFGITKPV
+287 IQPSIFGTTKPV
-299 KITATNPKATIDP
+299 KITATKPKATIDP
-312 ITSKITYSAEV
+312 ITSKITYSAEE
-323 MAKRPKYSSNRVSG
+323 MAKKPFYYSPLFP
-337 VSGVTYSWDE
+337 GVTYSWDE
-347 DIPFNGSNNL
+347 NFPLNGSNSL
-357 VEYNGTFYKPLT
+357 VDFRGTITQPLT
-369 YVEPPQVVSYNSG
+369 YIEPPQVVSYNSG
-382 LTYELGTPLTEQQF
+382 LTYEIGTSLTEQQF
-396 LNDLNVITDQPT
+396 LNDVNLITDQPT
-408 TITTNFDKVLKD
+408 TITSDFDVKLK
-420 VNSVGFYPV
+420 NLNTVGIYWV
-429 TIKASNIEGNTEFT
+429 AVKASNIEGNAEANIMVT
-443 TSVLI
+443 I

-500 AGDYVVTLSSPKS
+500 AGDYVVTLTSPKS
-513 GYYKQDAIPVTV
+513 GYYEQDAIPVTV

-551 VPISDKKQTLTCYG
+551 VPISDKKQTLKCYG

-640 TIVNLEDSL
+640 TVFNLEDSL

>member
-12 VLILALIV
+12 VLILAFIV

-72 FPDEGMAKTVANQL
+72 FPDEGMAKTIANQL
-86 GRTENNNFQTPTK
+86 ARVENNNFQTPTK

-108 TEVELNKMWYL
+108 TEVELNKIVFL

-136 LYNVQLQFDDQC
+136 LYDVRLQFDNQC

-160 YPQLYRLN
+160 YSQLYRLA

-188 KYIDLAGNN
+188 NDIDLGGNN

-203 FKKLPN
+203 FPKLPN
-209 KLPSLEE
+209 KFPNLEE
-216 ISVERNNISDVS
+216 ISLERNNISDVS

-240 FDLDDNHITDLSSLT
+240 FNLDENHITDLSSLT

-260 NLQRLYVRSQSFYV
+260 NLQRLYVRYQTLDM
-274 ETPVVTSSKYEFS
+274 EPVVTSSKYEFS
-287 LQPSVFGITKPV
+287 IQPSIFGTTKPV
-299 KITATNPKATIDP
+299 KITATKPKATIDP
-312 ITSKITYSAEV
+312 ITSKITYSAEE
-323 MAKRPKYSSNRVSG
+323 MAKKPFYYSPLFP
-337 VSGVTYSWDE
+337 GVTYSWDE
-347 DIPFNGSNNL
+347 NFPLNGSNSL
-357 VEYNGTFYKPLT
+357 VDFRGTITQPLT
-369 YVEPPQVVSYNSG
+369 YIEPPQVVSYNSG
-382 LTYELGTPLTEQQF
+382 LTYEIGTSLTEQQF
-396 LNDLNVITDQPT
+396 LNDVNLITDQPT
-408 TITTNFDKVLKD
+408 TITSDFDVKLK
-420 VNSVGFYPV
+420 NLNTVGIYWV
-429 TIKASNIEGNTEFT
+429 AVKASNIEGNAEANIMVT
-443 TSVLI
+443 I

-500 AGDYVVTLSSPKS
+500 AGDYVVTLTSPKS
-513 GYYKQDAIPVTV
+513 GYYEQDAIPVTV

-551 VPISDKKQTLTCYG
+551 VPISDKKQTLKCYG

-597 GDILQTSLKYQSKSP
+597 GDVLQTSLKYQSKAP

-640 TIVNLEDSL
+640 TVFNLEDSL

>member
-12 VLILALIV
+12 VLILAFIV

-32 LPKSPELQDD
+32 VAKSPELLDD

-108 TEVELNKMWYL
+108 TEVELNRMWYL

-136 LYNVQLQFDDQC
+136 LYDVRLQFDKQC

-160 YPQLYRLN
+160 YSQLYRLN

-188 KYIDLAGNN
+188 NDIDLGGNN

-203 FKKLPN
+203 FPKLPN
-209 KLPSLEE
+209 KFPNLEE
-216 ISVERNNISDVS
+216 ISLERNNISDVS
-228 PLADFASTKIKV
+228 PLAKFASTKIKI
-240 FDLDDNHITDLSSLT
+240 FNLDENHITDLSSLT

-260 NLQRLYVRSQSFYV
+260 NLQRLYVRYQTLDM
-274 ETPVVTSSKYEFS
+274 EPVVTSSKYEFS
-287 LQPSVFGITKPV
+287 IQPSIFGTTKPV
-299 KITATNPKATIDP
+299 KITATKPKATIDP
-312 ITSKITYSAEV
+312 ITSKITYSAEE
-323 MAKRPKYSSNRVSG
+323 MAKKPFYYSPLFP
-337 VSGVTYSWDE
+337 GVTYSWDE
-347 DIPFNGSNNL
+347 NFPLNGSNSL
-357 VEYNGTFYKPLT
+357 VDFRGTITQPLT
-369 YVEPPQVVSYNSG
+369 YIEPPQVVSYNSG
-382 LTYELGTPLTEQQF
+382 LTYEIGTSLTEQQF
-396 LNDLNVITDQPT
+396 LNDVNLITDQPT
-408 TITTNFDKVLKD
+408 TITSDFDVKLK
-420 VNSVGFYPV
+420 NLNTVGIYWV
-429 TIKASNIEGNTEFT
+429 AVKASNIEGNAEANIMVT
-443 TSVLI
+443 I

-478 NATLTGEGTL
+478 NATLTGEGSL

-500 AGDYVVTLSSPKS
+500 AGDYVVTLTSPKS
-513 GYYKQDAIPVTV
+513 GYYEQDAIPVTV

-551 VPISDKKQTLTCYG
+551 VPISDKKQTLKCYG

-640 TIVNLEDSL
+640 TVFNLEDSL

-654 PNDALVNDSYESKI
+654 PNDALVNDSYESEI

>member
-12 VLILALIV
+12 VLILAFIV

-32 LPKSPELQDD
+32 VAKSPELLDD

-108 TEVELNKMWYL
+108 TEVELNRMWYL
-119 TSVATIGS
+119 TLVATIGS

-136 LYNVQLQFDDQC
+136 LYDVRLQFDKQC

-160 YPQLYRLN
+160 YSQLYRLN

-188 KYIDLAGNN
+188 NDIDLGGNN

-203 FKKLPN
+203 FPKLPN
-209 KLPSLEE
+209 KFPNLEE
-216 ISVERNNISDVS
+216 ISLERNNISDVS
-228 PLADFASTKIKV
+228 PLAKFASTKIKI
-240 FDLDDNHITDLSSLT
+240 FNLDENHITDLSSLT

-260 NLQRLYVRSQSFYV
+260 NLQRLYVRYQTLDM
-274 ETPVVTSSKYEFS
+274 EPVVTSSKYEFS
-287 LQPSVFGITKPV
+287 IQPSIFGTTKPV
-299 KITATNPKATIDP
+299 KITATKPKATIDP
-312 ITSKITYSAEV
+312 ITSKITYSAEE
-323 MAKRPKYSSNRVSG
+323 MAKKPFYYSPLFP
-337 VSGVTYSWDE
+337 GVTYSWDE
-347 DIPFNGSNNL
+347 NFPLNGSDSL
-357 VEYNGTFYKPLT
+357 VDFRGTITQPLT
-369 YVEPPQVVSYNSG
+369 YIEPPQVVSYNSG
-382 LTYELGTPLTEQQF
+382 LTYEIGTSLTEQQF
-396 LNDLNVITDQPT
+396 LNDVNLITDQPT
-408 TITTNFDKVLKD
+408 TITSDFDVKLK
-420 VNSVGFYPV
+420 NLNTVGIYWV
-429 TIKASNIEGNTEFT
+429 AVKASNIEGNAEANIMVT
-443 TSVLI
+443 I

-500 AGDYVVTLSSPKS
+500 AGDYVVTLTSPKS
-513 GYYKQDAIPVTV
+513 GYYEQDAIPVTV

-551 VPISDKKQTLTCYG
+551 VPISDKKQTLKCYG

-640 TIVNLEDSL
+640 TVFNLEDSL

>member
-12 VLILALIV
+12 VLILAFIV

-32 LPKSPELQDD
+32 VPKSPELLDD

-108 TEVELNKMWYL
+108 TEVELNRMWYL

-136 LYNVQLQFDDQC
+136 LYDVRLQFDNQC

-160 YPQLYRLN
+160 YSQLYRLN

-188 KYIDLAGNN
+188 NDIDLGGNN

-203 FKKLPN
+203 FPKLPN
-209 KLPSLEE
+209 KFPNLEE
-216 ISVERNNISDVS
+216 ISLERNNISDVS
-228 PLADFASTKIKV
+228 PLAKFASTKIKI
-240 FDLDDNHITDLSSLT
+240 FNLDENHITDLSSLT

-260 NLQRLYVRSQSFYV
+260 NLQRLYVRYQTLDM
-274 ETPVVTSSKYEFS
+274 EPVVTSSKYEFS
-287 LQPSVFGITKPV
+287 IQPSIFGTTKPV
-299 KITATNPKATIDP
+299 KITATKPKATIDP
-312 ITSKITYSAEV
+312 ITSKITYSAEE
-323 MAKRPKYSSNRVSG
+323 MAKKPFYYSPLFP
-337 VSGVTYSWDE
+337 GVTYSWDE
-347 DIPFNGSNNL
+347 NFPLNGSNSL
-357 VEYNGTFYKPLT
+357 VDFRGTITQPLT
-369 YVEPPQVVSYNSG
+369 YIEPPQVVSYNSG
-382 LTYELGTPLTEQQF
+382 LTYEIGTSLTEQQF
-396 LNDLNVITDQPT
+396 LNDVNLITDQPT
-408 TITTNFDKVLKD
+408 TITSDFDVKLK
-420 VNSVGFYPV
+420 NLNTVGIYWV
-429 TIKASNIEGNTEFT
+429 AVKASNIEGNAEANIMVT
-443 TSVLI
+443 I

-500 AGDYVVTLSSPKS
+500 AGDYVVTLTSPKS
-513 GYYKQDAIPVTV
+513 GYYEQDAIPVTV

-551 VPISDKKQTLTCYG
+551 VPISDKKQTLKCYG
-565 SSGKAE
+565 SFGKAE

-640 TIVNLEDSL
+640 TVFNLEDSL

-654 PNDALVNDSYESKI
+654 PNDALVNDSYESEI

>member
-12 VLILALIV
+12 VLILAFIV

-32 LPKSPELQDD
+32 VAKSPELLDD

-108 TEVELNKMWYL
+108 TEVELNRMWYL

-136 LYNVQLQFDDQC
+136 LYDVRLQFDKQC

-160 YPQLYRLN
+160 YSQLYRLN

-188 KYIDLAGNN
+188 NDIDLGGNN

-203 FKKLPN
+203 FPKLPN
-209 KLPSLEE
+209 KFPNLEE
-216 ISVERNNISDVS
+216 ISLERNNISDVS
-228 PLADFASTKIKV
+228 PLAKFASTKIKI
-240 FDLDDNHITDLSSLT
+240 FNLDENHITDLSSLT

-260 NLQRLYVRSQSFYV
+260 NLQRLYVRYQTLDM
-274 ETPVVTSSKYEFS
+274 EPVVTSSKYEFS
-287 LQPSVFGITKPV
+287 IQPSIFGTTKPV
-299 KITATNPKATIDP
+299 KITATKPKATIDS
-312 ITSKITYSAEV
+312 ITSKITYSAEE
-323 MAKRPKYSSNRVSG
+323 MAKKPFYYSPLFP
-337 VSGVTYSWDE
+337 GVTYSWDE
-347 DIPFNGSNNL
+347 NFPLNGSNSL
-357 VEYNGTFYKPLT
+357 VDFRGTITQPLT
-369 YVEPPQVVSYNSG
+369 YIEPPQVVSYNSG
-382 LTYELGTPLTEQQF
+382 LTYEIGTSLTEQQF
-396 LNDLNVITDQPT
+396 LNDVNLITDQPT
-408 TITTNFDKVLKD
+408 TITSDFDVKLK
-420 VNSVGFYPV
+420 NLNTVGIYWV
-429 TIKASNIEGNTEFT
+429 AVKASNIEGNAEANIMVT
-443 TSVLI
+443 I

-500 AGDYVVTLSSPKS
+500 AGDYVVTLTSPKS
-513 GYYKQDAIPVTV
+513 GYYEQDAIPVTV

-551 VPISDKKQTLTCYG
+551 VPISDKKQTLKCYG

-640 TIVNLEDSL
+640 TVFNLEDSL

>member
-108 TEVELNKMWYL
+108 TEVELNRMWYL

-136 LYNVQLQFDDQC
+136 LYDVRLQFDKQC

-160 YPQLYRLN
+160 YSQLYRLN

-188 KYIDLAGNN
+188 NDIDLGGNN

-203 FKKLPN
+203 FPKLPN
-209 KLPSLEE
+209 KFPNLEE
-216 ISVERNNISDVS
+216 ISLERNNISDVS
-228 PLADFASTKIKV
+228 PLAKFASTKIKI
-240 FDLDDNHITDLSSLT
+240 FNLDENHITDLSSLT

-260 NLQRLYVRSQSFYV
+260 NLQRLYVRYQTLDM
-274 ETPVVTSSKYEFS
+274 EPVVTSSKYEFS
-287 LQPSVFGITKPV
+287 IQPSIFGTTKPV
-299 KITATNPKATIDP
+299 KITATKPKATIDP
-312 ITSKITYSAEV
+312 ITSKITYSAEE
-323 MAKRPKYSSNRVSG
+323 MAKKPFYYSPLFP
-337 VSGVTYSWDE
+337 GVTYSWDE
-347 DIPFNGSNNL
+347 NFPLNGSNSL
-357 VEYNGTFYKPLT
+357 VDFRGTITQPLT
-369 YVEPPQVVSYNSG
+369 YIEPPQVVSYNSG
-382 LTYELGTPLTEQQF
+382 LTYEIGTSLTEQQF
-396 LNDLNVITDQPT
+396 LNDVNLITDQPT
-408 TITTNFDKVLKD
+408 TITSDFDVKLK
-420 VNSVGFYPV
+420 NLNTVGIYWV
-429 TIKASNIEGNTEFT
+429 AVKASNIEGNAEANIMVT
-443 TSVLI
+443 I

-500 AGDYVVTLSSPKS
+500 AGDYVVTLTSPKS
-513 GYYKQDAIPVTV
+513 GYYEQDAIPVTV

-551 VPISDKKQTLTCYG
+551 VPISNKKQTLKCYG

-640 TIVNLEDSL
+640 TVFNLEDSL

>member
-1 MKFNWKVVLLF
+1 
-12 VLILALIV
+12 
-20 PVYSKA
+20 
-26 VETGKE
+26 TGKE
-32 LPKSPELQDD
+32 VPKSPELLDD

-72 FPDEGMAKTVANQL
+72 FPDEGMAKTIANQL
-86 GRTENNNFQTPTK
+86 ARVENNNFQTPTK

-108 TEVELNKMWYL
+108 TEVELNKIVFL

-136 LYNVQLQFDDQC
+136 LYDVRLQFDNQC

-160 YPQLYRLN
+160 YSQLYRLN

-188 KYIDLAGNN
+188 NDIDLGGNN

-203 FKKLPN
+203 FPKLPN
-209 KLPSLEE
+209 KFPNLEE
-216 ISVERNNISDVS
+216 ISLERNNISDVS
-228 PLADFASTKIKV
+228 PLAKFASTKIKI
-240 FDLDDNHITDLSSLT
+240 FNLDENHITDLSSLT

-260 NLQRLYVRSQSFYV
+260 NLQRLYVRYQTLDM
-274 ETPVVTSSKYEFS
+274 EPVVTSSKYEFS
-287 LQPSVFGITKPV
+287 IQPSIFGTTKPV
-299 KITATNPKATIDP
+299 KITATKPKATIDP
-312 ITSKITYSAEV
+312 ITSKITYSAEE
-323 MAKRPKYSSNRVSG
+323 MAKKPFYYSPLFP
-337 VSGVTYSWDE
+337 GVTYSWDE
-347 DIPFNGSNNL
+347 NFPLNGSNSL
-357 VEYNGTFYKPLT
+357 VDFRGTITQPLT
-369 YVEPPQVVSYNSG
+369 YIEPPQVVSYNSG
-382 LTYELGTPLTEQQF
+382 LTYEIGTSLTEQQF
-396 LNDLNVITDQPT
+396 LNDVNLITDQPT
-408 TITTNFDKVLKD
+408 TITSDFDVKLK
-420 VNSVGFYPV
+420 NLNTVGIYWV
-429 TIKASNIEGNTEFT
+429 AVKASNIEGNAEANIMVT
-443 TSVLI
+443 I

-500 AGDYVVTLSSPKS
+500 AGDYVVTLTSPKS
-513 GYYKQDAIPVTV
+513 GYYEQDAIPVTV

-551 VPISDKKQTLTCYG
+551 VPISNKKQTLKCYG

-597 GDILQTSLKYQSKSP
+597 GDVLQTSLKYQSKAP

-640 TIVNLEDSL
+640 TVFNLEDSL

>member
-12 VLILALIV
+12 VLILAFIV

-32 LPKSPELQDD
+32 VPKSPELLDD

-108 TEVELNKMWYL
+108 TEVELNRMWYL

-136 LYNVQLQFDDQC
+136 LYDVRLQFDNQC

-160 YPQLYRLN
+160 YSQLYRLA

-188 KYIDLAGNN
+188 NYIDLGGNN

-203 FKKLPN
+203 FPKLPN
-209 KLPSLEE
+209 KFPNLEE
-216 ISVERNNISDVS
+216 ISLERNNISDVS
-228 PLADFASTKIKV
+228 PLAKFASTKIKI
-240 FDLDDNHITDLSSLT
+240 FNLDENHITDLSSLT

-260 NLQRLYVRSQSFYV
+260 NLQRLYVRYQTLDM
-274 ETPVVTSSKYEFS
+274 EPVVTSSKYEFS
-287 LQPSVFGITKPV
+287 IQPSIFGTTKPV
-299 KITATNPKATIDP
+299 KITATKPKATIDP
-312 ITSKITYSAEV
+312 ITSKITYSAEE
-323 MAKRPKYSSNRVSG
+323 MAKKPFYYSPLFP
-337 VSGVTYSWDE
+337 GVTYSWDE
-347 DIPFNGSNNL
+347 NFPLNGSNSL
-357 VEYNGTFYKPLT
+357 VDFRGTITQPLT
-369 YVEPPQVVSYNSG
+369 YIEPPQVVSYNSG
-382 LTYELGTPLTEQQF
+382 LTYEIGTSLTEQQF
-396 LNDLNVITDQPT
+396 LNDVNLITDQPT
-408 TITTNFDKVLKD
+408 TITSDFDVKLK
-420 VNSVGFYPV
+420 NLNTVGIYWV
-429 TIKASNIEGNTEFT
+429 AVKASNIEGNAEANIMVT
-443 TSVLI
+443 I

-500 AGDYVVTLSSPKS
+500 AGDYVVTLTSPKS
-513 GYYKQDAIPVTV
+513 GYYEQDAIPVTV

-551 VPISDKKQTLTCYG
+551 VPISDKKQTLKCYG

-640 TIVNLEDSL
+640 TVFNLEDSL

>member
-32 LPKSPELQDD
+32 LPKSPELLDD

-108 TEVELNKMWYL
+108 TEVELNRMWYL
-119 TSVATIGS
+119 TSVASIGS

-136 LYNVQLQFDDQC
+136 LYDVRLQFDNQC

-160 YPQLYRLN
+160 YSQLYRIA

-216 ISVERNNISDVS
+216 ISLERNNISDVS

-240 FDLDDNHITDLSSLT
+240 FNLDENHITDLSSLT

-260 NLQRLYVRSQSFYV
+260 NLQRLYVRYQTLDM
-274 ETPVVTSSKYEFS
+274 EPVVTSSKYEFS
-287 LQPSVFGITKPV
+287 IQPSIFGTTKPV
-299 KITATNPKATIDP
+299 KITATKPKATIDP
-312 ITSKITYSAEV
+312 ITSKITYSAEE
-323 MAKRPKYSSNRVSG
+323 MAKKPFYYSPLFP
-337 VSGVTYSWDE
+337 GVTYSWDE
-347 DIPFNGSNNL
+347 NFPLNGSNSL
-357 VEYNGTFYKPLT
+357 VDFRGTITQPLT
-369 YVEPPQVVSYNSG
+369 YIEPPQVVSYNSG
-382 LTYELGTPLTEQQF
+382 LTYEIGTSLTEQQF
-396 LNDLNVITDQPT
+396 LNDVNLITDQPT
-408 TITTNFDKVLKD
+408 TITSDFDVKLK
-420 VNSVGFYPV
+420 NLNTVGIYWV
-429 TIKASNIEGNTEFT
+429 AVKASNIEGNAEANIMVT
-443 TSVLI
+443 I

-500 AGDYVVTLSSPKS
+500 AGDYVVTLTSPKS
-513 GYYKQDAIPVTV
+513 GYYEQDAIPVTV

-551 VPISDKKQTLTCYG
+551 VPISDKKQTLKCYG

>member
-1 MKFNWKVVLLF
+1 
-12 VLILALIV
+12 
-20 PVYSKA
+20 
-26 VETGKE
+26 
-32 LPKSPELQDD
+32 
-42 KSSTLKNVNTPKN
+42 
-55 LKASP
+55 
-60 LTIPANSTIADL
+60 
-72 FPDEGMAKTVANQL
+72 MAKTVANQL

-108 TEVELNKMWYL
+108 TEVELNRMWYL

-136 LYNVQLQFDDQC
+136 LYDVRLQFDKQC

-160 YPQLYRLN
+160 YSQLYRLN

-188 KYIDLAGNN
+188 NDIDLGGNN

-203 FKKLPN
+203 FPKLPN
-209 KLPSLEE
+209 KFPNLEE
-216 ISVERNNISDVS
+216 ISLERNNISDVS
-228 PLADFASTKIKV
+228 PLAKFASTKIKI
-240 FDLDDNHITDLSSLT
+240 FNLDENHITDLSSLT

-260 NLQRLYVRSQSFYV
+260 NLQRLYVRYQTLDM
-274 ETPVVTSSKYEFS
+274 EPVVTSSKYEFS
-287 LQPSVFGITKPV
+287 IQPSIFGTTKPV
-299 KITATNPKATIDP
+299 KITATKPKATIDP
-312 ITSKITYSAEV
+312 ITSKITYSAEE
-323 MAKRPKYSSNRVSG
+323 MAKKPFYYSPLFP
-337 VSGVTYSWDE
+337 GVTYSWDE
-347 DIPFNGSNNL
+347 NFPLNGSNSL
-357 VEYNGTFYKPLT
+357 VDFRGTITQPLT
-369 YVEPPQVVSYNSG
+369 YIEPPQVVSYNSG
-382 LTYELGTPLTEQQF
+382 LTYEIGTSLTEQQF
-396 LNDLNVITDQPT
+396 LNDVNLITDQPT
-408 TITTNFDKVLKD
+408 TITSDFDVKLK
-420 VNSVGFYPV
+420 NLNTVGIYWV
-429 TIKASNIEGNTEFT
+429 AVKASNIEGNAEANIMVT
-443 TSVLI
+443 I

-500 AGDYVVTLSSPKS
+500 AGDYVVTLTSPKS
-513 GYYKQDAIPVTV
+513 GYYEQDAIPVTV

-551 VPISDKKQTLTCYG
+551 VPISDKKQTLKCYG

-640 TIVNLEDSL
+640 TVFNLEDSL

>member
-12 VLILALIV
+12 VLILAFIV

-32 LPKSPELQDD
+32 VPKSPELLDD
-42 KSSTLKNVNTPKN
+42 KSSMLKNVNTPKN

-72 FPDEGMAKTVANQL
+72 FPDEGMAKTIANQL

-108 TEVELNKMWYL
+108 TEVELNKIVFL

-127 IEGIQYLPN
+127 VEGIQYLPN
-136 LYNVQLQFDDQC
+136 LYDVRLQFDKQC

-160 YPQLYRLN
+160 YSQLYRLN

-188 KYIDLAGNN
+188 NDIDLGGNN

-203 FKKLPN
+203 FPKLPN
-209 KLPSLEE
+209 KFPNLEE
-216 ISVERNNISDVS
+216 ISLERNNISDVS
-228 PLADFASTKIKV
+228 PLAKFASTKIKI
-240 FDLDDNHITDLSSLT
+240 FNLDENHITDLSSLT

-260 NLQRLYVRSQSFYV
+260 NLQRLYVRYQTLDM
-274 ETPVVTSSKYEFS
+274 EPVVTSSKYEFS
-287 LQPSVFGITKPV
+287 IQPSIFGTTKPV
-299 KITATNPKATIDP
+299 KITATKPKATIDP
-312 ITSKITYSAEV
+312 ITSKITYSAEE
-323 MAKRPKYSSNRVSG
+323 MAKKPFYYSPLFP
-337 VSGVTYSWDE
+337 GVTYSWDE
-347 DIPFNGSNNL
+347 NFPLNGSNSL
-357 VEYNGTFYKPLT
+357 VDFRGTITQPLT
-369 YVEPPQVVSYNSG
+369 YIEPPQVVSYNSG
-382 LTYELGTPLTEQQF
+382 LTYEIGTSLTEQQF
-396 LNDLNVITDQPT
+396 LNDVNLITDQPT
-408 TITTNFDKVLKD
+408 TITSDFDVKLK
-420 VNSVGFYPV
+420 NLNTVGIYWV
-429 TIKASNIEGNTEFT
+429 AVKASNIEGNAEANIMVT
-443 TSVLI
+443 I

-500 AGDYVVTLSSPKS
+500 AGDYVVTLTSPKS
-513 GYYKQDAIPVTV
+513 GYYEQDAIPVTV

-551 VPISDKKQTLTCYG
+551 VPISDKKQTLKCYG

-630 SAVTDPKYDS
+630 SAVTDSKYDS
-640 TIVNLEDSL
+640 TVFNLEDSL

>member
-12 VLILALIV
+12 VLILAFIV

-32 LPKSPELQDD
+32 VPKSPELLDD

-108 TEVELNKMWYL
+108 TEVELNRMWYL

-136 LYNVQLQFDDQC
+136 LYDVRLQFDNQC

-160 YPQLYRLN
+160 YSQLYRLN

-188 KYIDLAGNN
+188 NDIDLGGNN

-203 FKKLPN
+203 FPKLPN
-209 KLPSLEE
+209 KFPNLEE
-216 ISVERNNISDVS
+216 ISLERNNISDVS
-228 PLADFASTKIKV
+228 PLAKFASTKIKI
-240 FDLDDNHITDLSSLT
+240 FNLDENHITDLSSLT

-260 NLQRLYVRSQSFYV
+260 NLQRLYVRYQTLDM
-274 ETPVVTSSKYEFS
+274 EPVVTSSKYEFS
-287 LQPSVFGITKPV
+287 IQPSIFGTTKPV
-299 KITATNPKATIDP
+299 KITATKPKATIDP
-312 ITSKITYSAEV
+312 ITSKITYSAEE
-323 MAKRPKYSSNRVSG
+323 MAKKPFYYSPLFP
-337 VSGVTYSWDE
+337 GVTYSWDE
-347 DIPFNGSNNL
+347 NFPLNGSNSL
-357 VEYNGTFYKPLT
+357 VDFRGTITQPLT
-369 YVEPPQVVSYNSG
+369 YIEPPQVVSYNSG
-382 LTYELGTPLTEQQF
+382 LTYEIGTSLTEQQF
-396 LNDLNVITDQPT
+396 LNDVNLITDQPT
-408 TITTNFDKVLKD
+408 TITSDFDVKLK
-420 VNSVGFYPV
+420 NLNTVGIYWV
-429 TIKASNIEGNTEFT
+429 AVKASNIEGNAEANIMVT
-443 TSVLI
+443 I

-500 AGDYVVTLSSPKS
+500 AGDYVVTLTSPKS
-513 GYYKQDAIPVTV
+513 GYYEQDAIPVTV

-551 VPISDKKQTLTCYG
+551 VTISDKKQTLKCYG
-565 SSGKAE
+565 SFGKAE

-640 TIVNLEDSL
+640 TVFNLEDSL

-654 PNDALVNDSYESKI
+654 PNDALVNDSYESEI

>member
-32 LPKSPELQDD
+32 VPKSPELLED

-108 TEVELNKMWYL
+108 TEVELNRMWYL
-119 TSVATIGS
+119 TSVASIGS

-136 LYNVQLQFDDQC
+136 LYDVRLQFDNQC

-160 YPQLYRLN
+160 YSQLYRLN

-188 KYIDLAGNN
+188 NDIDLGGNN

-203 FKKLPN
+203 FPKLPN
-209 KLPSLEE
+209 KFPNLEE
-216 ISVERNNISDVS
+216 ISLERNNISDVS
-228 PLADFASTKIKV
+228 PLAKFASTKIKI
-240 FDLDDNHITDLSSLT
+240 FNLDENHITDLSSLT

-260 NLQRLYVRSQSFYV
+260 NLQRLYVRYQTLDM
-274 ETPVVTSSKYEFS
+274 EPVVTSSKYEFS
-287 LQPSVFGITKPV
+287 IQPSIFGTTKPV
-299 KITATNPKATIDP
+299 KITATKPKATIDP
-312 ITSKITYSAEV
+312 ITSKITYSAEE
-323 MAKRPKYSSNRVSG
+323 MAKKPFYYSPLFP
-337 VSGVTYSWDE
+337 GVTYSWDE
-347 DIPFNGSNNL
+347 NFPLNGSNSL
-357 VEYNGTFYKPLT
+357 VDFRGTITQPLT
-369 YVEPPQVVSYNSG
+369 YIEPPQVVSYNSG
-382 LTYELGTPLTEQQF
+382 LTYEIGTSLTEQQF
-396 LNDLNVITDQPT
+396 LNDVNLITDQPT
-408 TITTNFDKVLKD
+408 TITSDFDVKLK
-420 VNSVGFYPV
+420 NLNTVGIYWV
-429 TIKASNIEGNTEFT
+429 AVKASNIEGNAEANIMVT
-443 TSVLI
+443 I

-500 AGDYVVTLSSPKS
+500 AGDYVVTLTSPKS
-513 GYYKQDAIPVTV
+513 GYYEQDAIPVTV

-551 VPISDKKQTLTCYG
+551 VPISDKKQTLKCYG

-597 GDILQTSLKYQSKSP
+597 GDILQTSLKFQSKSP

>member
-12 VLILALIV
+12 VLILAFIV

-32 LPKSPELQDD
+32 VAKSPELLDD

-108 TEVELNKMWYL
+108 TEVELNRMWYL

-136 LYNVQLQFDDQC
+136 LYDVRLQFDKQC

-160 YPQLYRLN
+160 YSQLYRLN

-188 KYIDLAGNN
+188 NDIDLGGNN

-203 FKKLPN
+203 FPKLPN
-209 KLPSLEE
+209 KFPNLEE
-216 ISVERNNISDVS
+216 ISLERNNISDVS
-228 PLADFASTKIKV
+228 PLAKFASTKIKI
-240 FDLDDNHITDLSSLT
+240 FNLDENHITDLSSLT

-260 NLQRLYVRSQSFYV
+260 NLQRLYVRYQTLDM
-274 ETPVVTSSKYEFS
+274 EPVVTSSKYEFS
-287 LQPSVFGITKPV
+287 IQPSIFGTTKPV
-299 KITATNPKATIDP
+299 KITATKPKATIDP
-312 ITSKITYSAEV
+312 ITSKITYSAEE
-323 MAKRPKYSSNRVSG
+323 MAKKPFYYSPLFP
-337 VSGVTYSWDE
+337 GVTYSWDE
-347 DIPFNGSNNL
+347 NFPLNGSNSL
-357 VEYNGTFYKPLT
+357 VDFRGTITQPLT
-369 YVEPPQVVSYNSG
+369 YIEPPQVVSYNSG
-382 LTYELGTPLTEQQF
+382 LTYEIGTSLTEQQF
-396 LNDLNVITDQPT
+396 LNDVNLITDQPT
-408 TITTNFDKVLKD
+408 TITSDFDVKLK
-420 VNSVGFYPV
+420 NLNTVGIYWV
-429 TIKASNIEGNTEFT
+429 AVKASNIEGNAEANIMVT
-443 TSVLI
+443 I

-500 AGDYVVTLSSPKS
+500 AGDYVVTLTSPKS
-513 GYYKQDAIPVTV
+513 GYYEQDAIPVTV

-551 VPISDKKQTLTCYG
+551 VPISDKKQTLKCYG

-597 GDILQTSLKYQSKSP
+597 GDVLQTSLKYQSKAP

-640 TIVNLEDSL
+640 TVFNLEDSL

>member
-12 VLILALIV
+12 VLILAFIV

-32 LPKSPELQDD
+32 VPKSPELLDD

-108 TEVELNKMWYL
+108 TEVELNRMWYL

-136 LYNVQLQFDDQC
+136 LYDVRLQFDNQC

-160 YPQLYRLN
+160 YSQLYRLN

-188 KYIDLAGNN
+188 NDIDLGGNN

-203 FKKLPN
+203 FPKLPN
-209 KLPSLEE
+209 KFPNLEE
-216 ISVERNNISDVS
+216 ISLERNNISDVS
-228 PLADFASTKIKV
+228 PLAKFASTKIKI
-240 FDLDDNHITDLSSLT
+240 FNLDENHITDLSSLT

-260 NLQRLYVRSQSFYV
+260 NLQRLYVRYQTLDM
-274 ETPVVTSSKYEFS
+274 EPVVTSSKYEFS
-287 LQPSVFGITKPV
+287 IQPSIFGTTKPV
-299 KITATNPKATIDP
+299 KITATKPKATIDP
-312 ITSKITYSAEV
+312 ITSKITYSAEE
-323 MAKRPKYSSNRVSG
+323 MAKKPFYYSPLFP
-337 VSGVTYSWDE
+337 GVTYSWDE
-347 DIPFNGSNNL
+347 NFPLNGSNSL
-357 VEYNGTFYKPLT
+357 VDFRGTITQPLT
-369 YVEPPQVVSYNSG
+369 YIEPPQVVSYNSG
-382 LTYELGTPLTEQQF
+382 LTYEIGTSLTEHQF
-396 LNDLNVITDQPT
+396 LNDVNLITDQPT
-408 TITTNFDKVLKD
+408 TITSDFDVKLK
-420 VNSVGFYPV
+420 NLNTVGIYWV
-429 TIKASNIEGNTEFT
+429 AVKASNIEGNAEANIMVT
-443 TSVLI
+443 I

-500 AGDYVVTLSSPKS
+500 AGDYVVTLTSPKS
-513 GYYKQDAIPVTV
+513 GYYEQDAIPVTV

-551 VPISDKKQTLTCYG
+551 VPISDKKQTLKCYG

-597 GDILQTSLKYQSKSP
+597 GDVLQTSLKYQSKAP

-640 TIVNLEDSL
+640 TVFNLEDSL